1 MTWLLCPES
10 STSIAPAPRSPVVI
24 KPVLTDATVYGGGGP
39 CFFGAPLLQPAI
51 TAQAS
56 MIARHVLVIASP
68 SSVRPKPHQHRRF
81 VELACPHVQLQQPL
95 PGVRNRYRARHV
107 VSRLRGRHLDLL
119 GRAPGASGGEL
130 RANVGDADQA
140 AVSGYQINVSD
151 VEPLLR

>member
-1 MTWLLCPES
+1 MTWLPCPES
-10 STSIAPAPRSPVVI
+10 STSIAPAPRSPAVI
-24 KPVLTDATVYGGGGP
+24 KPVLTDATVYGDGP
-39 CFFGAPLLQPAI
+39 CFFGALLLQPAI

-68 SSVRPKPHQHRRF
+68 SSVRPEPHQHRRL

-119 GRAPGASGGEL
+119 GRAPGASGASCAL
-130 RANVGDADQA
+130 T
-140 AVSGYQINVSD
+140 SGT
-151 VEPLLR
+151 